1 MQAVRRG
8 KRASISSNHH
18 VHLVMCRWFIKNRY
32 IFKSA
37 KVRHRNTLMALI
49 DTRAATRRACTA
61 LKTWHHGCYR
71 LFLGART
78 NDAFT
83 LNMRR
88 TRTKAND
95 NVPVTTSLNS
105 ILAISAGLSLETAS
119 RSVLL
124 LSRGQ
129 QRMVLE
135 LLMIQHI
142 FLARFPEIQIFP

>member
-1 MQAVRRG
+1 
-8 KRASISSNHH
+8 
-18 VHLVMCRWFIKNRY
+18 
-32 IFKSA
+32 
-37 KVRHRNTLMALI
+37 
-49 DTRAATRRACTA
+49 
-61 LKTWHHGCYR
+61 
-71 LFLGART
+71 
-78 NDAFT
+78 
-83 LNMRR
+83 MRR